1 MARHAVDMPE
11 VTDTHRRAAFV
22 ALRWMGRYEDAISA
36 PFRAQLIEAK
46 AAWLRTTEWERT
58 TQRTVVPVHRIRLG
72 ADGHPIG
79 WSTEITHGPS
89 TQAHQ
94 PDLLTQPTNATA

>member
-58 TQRTVVPVHRIRLG
+58 TQRTVERVPRVVLG
-72 ADGHPIG
+72 ADGHPMRYVTQTIA
-79 WSTEITHGPS
+79 GPQRPTS
-89 TQAHQ
+89 QMDFLVNQ
-94 PDLLTQPTNATA
+94 P